1 MLTTRAASAGLLVL
15 LATAAAQ
22 AQPEGVDVSPKG
34 GRFKVRFPG
43 KPEEKSQKAKTP
55 LGELTVY
62 TATFATADGNV
73 YLVSHV
79 DYPAAA
85 GTPAEHETLL
95 NGARDGLKGKNGKV
109 VADGP
114 VTNLPDKA
122 AGREVVIDQG
132 KVQLRYR
139 ILIRDGRLFQVG
151 AVGTG
156 GFVTGKAATAFLDS
170 FDLVK

>member
-1 MLTTRAASAGLLVL
+1 MFNSRAASVGLLIL
-15 LATAAAQ
+15 LTAAAAQ

-43 KPEEKSQKAKTP
+43 KPEEKSQKAKSP

-62 TATFATADGNV
+62 TATFATAEGGV

-95 NGARDGLKGKNGKV
+95 NGAREGLKGKDGKV
-109 VADGP
+109 VSEAP
-114 VTNLPDKA
+114 VPHAPNKA
-122 AGREVVIDQG
+122 GGREVVIDKG

-139 ILIRDGRLFQVG
+139 LFIRDGRLYQVG
-151 AVGTG
+151 TVGTG
-156 GFVTGKAATAFLDS
+156 GFVTGKAATEFLDS
-170 FDLVK
+170 FELVK

>member
-1 MLTTRAASAGLLVL
+1 MRTAALLTLLIAV
-15 LATAAAQ
+15 AAQ
-22 AQPEGVDVSPKG
+22 AQPTGVDVSPSG

-62 TATFATADGNV
+62 TATYATPDGGV

-79 DYPAAA
+79 DYPPTAAA
-85 GTPAEHETLL
+85 DHATLL
-95 NGARDGLKGKNGKV
+95 DGARDGLKGKDGKV

-114 VTNLPDKA
+114 VPHAPDKA
-122 AGREVVIDQG
+122 AGREVVIDKG

-139 ILIRDGRLFQVG
+139 LYLKDSRLYQVG
-151 AVGTG
+151 TVGTG
-156 GFVTGKAATAFLDS
+156 GFVTGKAASEFLDS
-170 FDLVK
+170 FELVK

>member
-1 MLTTRAASAGLLVL
+1 MRRAAVVLALLCV
-15 LATAAAQ
+15 TAAR

-62 TATFATADGNV
+62 TATFATPDGGV

-85 GTPAEHETLL
+85 AAPAEHETLL
-95 NGARDGLKGKNGKV
+95 NGARDGLKGKDGKV
-109 VADGP
+109 VTEAKVALGADA
-114 VTNLPDKA
+114 A
-122 AGREVVIDQG
+122 AGREVVVDRG

-139 ILIRDGRLFQVG
+139 LFVRDNRLYQVG
-151 AVGTG
+151 TVGTG
-156 GFVTGKAATAFLDS
+156 GFVTGKAATEFLDS
-170 FDLVK
+170 FELVK

>member
-1 MLTTRAASAGLLVL
+1 MRSAVL
-15 LATAAAQ
+15 LTILFAAAAG
-22 AQPEGVDVSPKG
+22 AQPAGVDVSPTG

-62 TATFATADGNV
+62 TATFATADGGV

-85 GTPAEHETLL
+85 AGPAEHDTLF
-95 NGARDGLKGKNGKV
+95 NGARDGLKGKDGKV
-109 VADGP
+109 VSDGP
-114 VTNLPDKA
+114 VPHAPDKA
-122 AGREVVIDQG
+122 AGREVVIDKG

-139 ILIRDGRLFQVG
+139 MFIRDGRLFQVG
-151 AVGTG
+151 AVGAG
-156 GFVTGKAATAFLDS
+156 GFVTGKAATEFLDS
-170 FDLVK
+170 FELGK